1 MRNYLFVLPFYF
13 LFLISFTAQENT
25 PPPQKDVLKK
35 IEVFILEQKLDSA
48 SIFLDQVENKE
59 YASILSKII
68 NKEFVSYNE
77 YYRFISKAS
86 NRQSIKYIKVSN
98 YVNKFIEEPK
108 EKKINLDYVNIK
120 WGQVSKIRNQIGLEE
135 ASIEQK
141 KIESYVNK
149 FNIKDEDVLRAKTR
163 ITTHPIVMFFI
174 QQDIENGKK
183 LTLESLEI
191 AKKINDKELQ
201 VAFLYH
207 LTDFLLLENKL
218 QEYID
223 VSEESLRVE
232 NDLEIKS
239 PYYYSTIEHLIDAYI
254 YQGGNNE
261 RVKSLL
267 DEMYEDDWSKL
278 NSFYLY
284 AKFVGNLSVDS
295 PQMKEVLNKFE
306 VNNVLELV
314 EEFRVL
320 GKDLNRHDFASLISA
335 CAKVL
340 VSHGF
345 YKEGVDYKNI
355 QINLVKDIY
364 SKELS
369 ETLAN
374 YKTEIAVKEKEV
386 EIVTEKGKTKFFVI
400 VSSLV
405 SVFLLIS
412 LLVSRKL
419 RRQSK
424 ELKEKNIL
432 IKESLKE
439 KELLVRE
446 VHHRVKNNFQIVS
459 SLLELQSKNIED
471 EKALELAEEGKNRV
485 KSMAL
490 IHQKLYQ
497 NESGLVDF
505 DEYIHLLVKELSSLF
520 KSDNKIKTSINSK
533 NMEFDV
539 DTAIPLGLIVN
550 EIITN
555 SYKYAFNSTKENS
568 LSISINKEGDDDFKL
583 IIEDNGPGLSN
594 DFDVKKT
601 RSLGLR
607 LVNRLVKQLHGTL
620 KLTNVKGARF
630 EIIFKDIHARQL
642 VV

>member
-1 MRNYLFVLPFYF
+1 
-13 LFLISFTAQENT
+13 
-25 PPPQKDVLKK
+25 
-35 IEVFILEQKLDSA
+35 
-48 SIFLDQVENKE
+48 
-59 YASILSKII
+59 
-68 NKEFVSYNE
+68 
-77 YYRFISKAS
+77 
-86 NRQSIKYIKVSN
+86 
-98 YVNKFIEEPK
+98 
-108 EKKINLDYVNIK
+108 
-120 WGQVSKIRNQIGLEE
+120 
-135 ASIEQK
+135 
-141 KIESYVNK
+141 
-149 FNIKDEDVLRAKTR
+149 
-163 ITTHPIVMFFI
+163 
-174 QQDIENGKK
+174 
-183 LTLESLEI
+183 
-191 AKKINDKELQ
+191 
-201 VAFLYH
+201 
-207 LTDFLLLENKL
+207 
-218 QEYID
+218 
-223 VSEESLRVE
+223 SLRVE

-505 DEYIHLLVKELSSLF
+505 
-520 KSDNKIKTSINSK
+520 
-533 NMEFDV
+533 
-539 DTAIPLGLIVN
+539 
-550 EIITN
+550 
-555 SYKYAFNSTKENS
+555 
-568 LSISINKEGDDDFKL
+568 
-583 IIEDNGPGLSN
+583 
-594 DFDVKKT
+594 
-601 RSLGLR
+601 
-607 LVNRLVKQLHGTL
+607 
-620 KLTNVKGARF
+620 
-630 EIIFKDIHARQL
+630 
-642 VV
+642 